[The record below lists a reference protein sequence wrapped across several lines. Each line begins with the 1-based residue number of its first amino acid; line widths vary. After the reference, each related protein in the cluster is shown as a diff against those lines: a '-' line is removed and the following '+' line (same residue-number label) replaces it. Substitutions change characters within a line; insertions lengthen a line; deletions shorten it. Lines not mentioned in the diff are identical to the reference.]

1 MAISISNEDRTV
13 MGDRVV
19 VFATVTIGTYATGG
33 VAIAASDFSGL
44 NQIDFIQCSAP
55 SIDDQAI
62 NSVVYVRSTG
72 KLMVIDAA
80 GAQEG
85 NATNLGSTTMDIMVF
100 GKQFSPRGT
109 VEKKGPPITGGSFI
123 CYNRVDDWSY
133 HAQSRD

>member
-100 GKQFSPRGT
+100 GK
-109 VEKKGPPITGGSFI
+109 
-123 CYNRVDDWSY
+123 
-133 HAQSRD
+133 

>member
-1 MAISISNEDRTV
+1 MAIAISNEDRTV

-19 VFATVTIGTYATGG
+19 IFATVTFDSTYPTGG
-33 VAIAASDFSGL
+33 EAIANTDFSGL

-62 NSVVYVRSTG
+62 NSVVHVRSTG

-85 NATNLGSTTMDIMVF
+85 NGTDLSSTAMDIIVF
-100 GKQFSPRGT
+100 GK
-109 VEKKGPPITGGSFI
+109 
-123 CYNRVDDWSY
+123 
-133 HAQSRD
+133 

>member
-1 MAISISNEDRTV
+1 MAIAISNEDRTV

-19 VFATVTIGTYATGG
+19 IFATVTFDNSYPTGG
-33 VAIAASDFSGL
+33 EAIANTDFSGL

-85 NATNLGSTTMDIMVF
+85 NATDLSSTTMDIVVF
-100 GKQFSPRGT
+100 GK
-109 VEKKGPPITGGSFI
+109 
-123 CYNRVDDWSY
+123 
-133 HAQSRD
+133 

>member
-19 VFATVTIGTYATGG
+19 IFATVTCGTYATGG
-33 VAIAASDFSGL
+33 EAIAASNFSGL
-44 NQIDFIQCSAP
+44 NQIDFVQCSAP
-55 SIDDQAI
+55 SIDDEAI

-85 NATNLGSTTMDIMVF
+85 NATDLSSTTMDIMVI
-100 GKQFSPRGT
+100 GK
-109 VEKKGPPITGGSFI
+109 
-123 CYNRVDDWSY
+123 
-133 HAQSRD
+133 